1 MPTAPAKS
9 ATGNLSGFM
18 PADAAEL
25 ADRKVSRYQ
34 SARDNRGKPI
44 ALVEILE
51 AIQAG
56 HWEKPVA
63 AIREALAAGDTAKAE
78 TLKTQLEGF
87 TSGSMHLGIP
97 SSFNISSS
105 HSSLFIL

>member
-18 PADAAEL
+18 PADAVEIVE
-25 ADRKVSRYQ
+25 RKVSRYQ
-34 SARDNRGKPI
+34 SARDNKGKPI

-56 HWEKPVA
+56 HWENPVA
-63 AIREALAAGDTAKAE
+63 AIRYGRELAIRMKCTECFGWETDPAECTAPLCPLYPFRGLTRK
-78 TLKTQLEGF
+78 
-87 TSGSMHLGIP
+87 SR
-97 SSFNISSS
+97 
-105 HSSLFIL
+105 

>member
-56 HWEKPVA
+56 HWENPVA
-63 AIREALAAGDTAKAE
+63 AIR
-78 TLKTQLEGF
+78 
-87 TSGSMHLGIP
+87 SGGKP
-97 SSFNISSS
+97 SSSCM
-105 HSSLFIL
+105 

>member
-1 MPTAPAKS
+1 MPTAPANHT
-9 ATGNLSGFM
+9 AGNLSGFM

-78 TLKTQLEGF
+78 SLKTNLEEIGRA
-87 TSGSMHLGIP
+87 SCRERV
-97 SSFNISSS
+97 
-105 HSSLFIL
+105 

>member
-44 ALVEILE
+44 ALAEILE

-56 HWEKPVA
+56 HWENPVA
-63 AIREALAAGDTAKAE
+63 GFREALAAGDTAKAE
-78 TLKTQLEGF
+78 GLKTNLEGF
-87 TSGSMHLGIP
+87 TASGVFAPTRAKINLK
-97 SSFNISSS
+97 
-105 HSSLFIL
+105 